1 MKALVCAFNQDIAL
15 VGAFSVIAQLHRLIV
30 CSTTC
35 VPGSE
40 ELAAVPEGED
50 DEEEQRGD
58 RGDQQEG
65 PEQPPVH
72 RLRQHPPLSPDLI
85 VLTLEIR

>member
-1 MKALVCAFNQDIAL
+1 MIV
-15 VGAFSVIAQLHRLIV
+15 QLHGLIV

-50 DEEEQRGD
+50 DEEEERGD
-58 RGDQQEG
+58 GGDEQEG